1 MYNHSTMFLRRDR
14 GRWWAIVLL
23 AAIAFTQVSLAF
35 SDCQLDRT
43 ALLATMRSSTSDPCD
58 HGGLVA
64 KNWIKFENRCF
75 AHCTADLQTVGHAV
89 ALLRSPADAPVLA
102 LVPSKPLSLA
112 RIAFD
117 APQPGAPPPR
127 ILFRSFL
134 I

>member
-1 MYNHSTMFLRRDR
+1 MFAGSKRR
-14 GRWWAIVLL
+14 RWWAIVVL
-23 AAIAFTQVSLAF
+23 AAIAFTHASLAF

-43 ALLATMRSSTSDPCD
+43 ALAATMRSSASEPCE

-64 KNWIKFENRCF
+64 KDWIKFENRCF

-89 ALLRSPADAPVLA
+89 ALVRSPADAPVLA
-102 LVPSKPLSLA
+102 LTLAEPVSVA

-117 APQPGAPPPR
+117 ALQPAAPPPR

>member
-1 MYNHSTMFLRRDR
+1 MYNHPAMFAGSKRR
-14 GRWWAIVLL
+14 RWWAIVML
-23 AAIAFTQVSLAF
+23 AAIAFAQVSLAF

-43 ALLATMRSSTSDPCD
+43 ALLATMRSSTNEPCD

-75 AHCTADLQTVGHAV
+75 AHCTADLQMVGDAV
-89 ALLRSPADAPVLA
+89 VLVRGPADAPVLA
-102 LVPSKPLSLA
+102 LAPLRPLSLA